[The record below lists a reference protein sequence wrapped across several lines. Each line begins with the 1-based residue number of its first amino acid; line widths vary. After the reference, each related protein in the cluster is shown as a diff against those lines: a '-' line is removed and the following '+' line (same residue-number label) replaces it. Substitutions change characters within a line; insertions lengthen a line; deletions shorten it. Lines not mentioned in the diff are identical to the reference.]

1 MPTKTLPPKPQER
14 SLPSNKEAER
24 ALLGSILLDN
34 ACLDVA
40 LETITKEDLYSQG
53 HQLTFEKMQA
63 LADKSRT
70 IDLVTLSEELAKD
83 GLLEKAGGIVYLSA
97 LTDGVP
103 IGTTAALSEYCR
115 IVKEKSILRRVISA
129 SNNVI
134 SRAFEGAEEPD
145 ALVEL
150 GQQEF
155 FEIGEKRIQSS
166 FESIL
171 QIFKSSFHK
180 IDSLFDRK
188 NLKGVETDFYDLDDM
203 LGGLQP
209 SELIIVAAIPGNG
222 KTALALNIACNVS
235 AKNKP
240 VGMFS
245 LEMSKESLLIRLLT
259 SEGAIDSHK
268 FRTGFSSK
276 EDMKRI
282 GLTLQR
288 LSSSP
293 LYINDRPAM
302 TINQLRAQAR
312 RLKAEKKIELLIV
325 DYLQLIKGTK
335 SENRDQEIGTISRGL
350 KGIAKELKIPVL
362 TLCQLSRKADEG
374 GKPQLSWLRES
385 GNIESDADVV
395 IFIISQ
401 QKKKEEQVYGEA
413 IANTKELHIV
423 KNRNGPS
430 GVVELVWIPE
440 YTAFK
445 NAAHEET

>member
-1 MPTKTLPPKPQER
+1 
-14 SLPSNKEAER
+14 
-24 ALLGSILLDN
+24 
-34 ACLDVA
+34 
-40 LETITKEDLYSQG
+40 
-53 HQLTFEKMQA
+53 
-63 LADKSRT
+63 
-70 IDLVTLSEELAKD
+70 
-83 GLLEKAGGIVYLSA
+83 
-97 LTDGVP
+97 
-103 IGTTAALSEYCR
+103 
-115 IVKEKSILRRVISA
+115 
-129 SNNVI
+129 
-134 SRAFEGAEEPD
+134 
-145 ALVEL
+145 
-150 GQQEF
+150 
-155 FEIGEKRIQSS
+155 
-166 FESIL
+166 
-171 QIFKSSFHK
+171 
-180 IDSLFDRK
+180 
-188 NLKGVETDFYDLDDM
+188 
-203 LGGLQP
+203 
-209 SELIIVAAIPGNG
+209 
-222 KTALALNIACNVS
+222 
-235 AKNKP
+235 
-240 VGMFS
+240 
-245 LEMSKESLLIRLLT
+245 
-259 SEGAIDSHK
+259 
-268 FRTGFSSK
+268 
-276 EDMKRI
+276 
-282 GLTLQR
+282 
-288 LSSSP
+288 
-293 LYINDRPAM
+293 M